1 MASTRNKNT
10 RGNYC
15 LEEVSYSH
23 ARIYTIY
30 KNSGYGEAYNT
41 QLPGNG
47 LNPAQIPSNKLSNN
61 AVDIESFLF
70 GVNSTNLVESKPPC
84 LVPELTHL
92 SSANLYESEPTYIP
106 EPLVVEKNQR
116 PFPAP

>member
-15 LEEVSYSH
+15 LEEMSKSH
-23 ARIYTIY
+23 ARMYTIY

-47 LNPAQIPSNKLSNN
+47 LNPAQIPWNKLSYN

-70 GVNSTNLVESKPPC
+70 GVNSTNLVEPKPPC
-84 LVPELTHL
+84 LVPELTNL
-92 SSANLYESEPTYIP
+92 SSANIYESEPTYIP
-106 EPLVVEKNQR
+106 EPLVLEKNQR

>member
-15 LEEVSYSH
+15 LEEISNAN
-23 ARIYTIY
+23 ARTYTIY
-30 KNSGYGEAYNT
+30 KNSAHGEACKT

-47 LNPAQIPSNKLSNN
+47 LNPAQIPWNKLSYN

-70 GVNSTNLVESKPPC
+70 GVNSTNLVEPKQPC
-84 LVPELTHL
+84 LTPELAVL
-92 SSANLYESEPTYIP
+92 SSANLYENEPTYIP
-106 EPLVVEKNQR
+106 EPLVLEKNQR

>member
-1 MASTRNKNT
+1 MAATRNKNT
-10 RGNYC
+10 KGNYC
-15 LEEVSYSH
+15 LEENSYAN

-47 LNPAQIPSNKLSNN
+47 LNPAQIPWNKLSYN

-70 GVNSTNLVESKPPC
+70 GVNSTNLVEPKPPC
-84 LVPELTHL
+84 LVPELTNL
-92 SSANLYESEPTYIP
+92 SSANIYESEPTYIP
-106 EPLVVEKNQR
+106 EPLVIEKNQR